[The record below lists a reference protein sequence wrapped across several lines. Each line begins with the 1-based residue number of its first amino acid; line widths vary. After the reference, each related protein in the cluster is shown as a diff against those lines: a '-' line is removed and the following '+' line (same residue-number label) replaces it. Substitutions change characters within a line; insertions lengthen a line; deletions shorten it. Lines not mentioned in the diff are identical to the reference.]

1 MLMEVLKIMINNR
14 IMNKVK
20 INTVFYI
27 GVVLFVAGIGITANA
42 QTVQKEWQTRLAA
55 KVSFDIIDNLSLEIS
70 PELRLDNDFKLDK
83 YLLEGELDYQ
93 ILKNISAGAG
103 YRFLANKKN
112 SGDTEYLHR
121 YKFYAGYKHK
131 IERWKPGF
139 KLTYADYSDDEEEDS
154 EFLRPKISVEY
165 NIAKSKITPE
175 VEIEYYYQIPSSD
188 WYKVRYGA
196 NLDYKINKKNCI
208 NLGYKLDYYLNEYF
222 NRNIIEVCYKLKF

>member
-1 MLMEVLKIMINNR
+1 
-14 IMNKVK
+14 MNKVWIK
-20 INTVFYI
+20 TLFYI
-27 GVVLFVAGIGITANA
+27 GAISLIFSCGISLNA
-42 QTVQKEWQTRLAA
+42 QTVEKEWQTRLAA
-55 KVSFDIIDNLSLEIS
+55 KASFDIIDNLSFEIS
-70 PELRLDNDFKLDK
+70 PELRFDNEFKLDK
-83 YLLEGELDYQ
+83 YLLEGELEYE

-121 YKFYAGYKHK
+121 YKFYAGYKTK

-154 EFLRPKISVEY
+154 EFLRPKISLEY

-175 VEIEYYYQIPSSD
+175 VEIEYFYQIPTSD
-188 WYKVRYGA
+188 WYKVRYGI
-196 NLDYKINKKNCI
+196 NLDYKINKKNYI